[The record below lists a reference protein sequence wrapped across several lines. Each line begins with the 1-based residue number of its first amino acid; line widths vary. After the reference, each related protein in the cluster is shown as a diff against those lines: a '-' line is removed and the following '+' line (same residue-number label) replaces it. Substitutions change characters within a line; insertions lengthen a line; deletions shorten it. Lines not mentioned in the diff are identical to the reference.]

1 MMVDFRLSAVRFA
14 GVPLLGAS
22 LLLVPL
28 TGCIHKKVKPAVIAH
43 TPPPPLSQ
51 SPLYT
56 SEMGDKAPPLPPI
69 PAPDGTSQAQPA
81 PPAQPDPKKYTAPKH
96 PKPSPAKPVGEGES
110 TTAAKEAPKEAGAA
124 SAAPGAQT
132 ATAGGADGPSGTA
145 PAPPTTVAK
154 KATED
159 EAVASPIGQL
169 TAGSTQDA
177 GQSRHEASELIRTTQ
192 NGVTGIKRTLTAD
205 QNKIVLQIHSFLQ
218 QAQKAL
224 DNGDTD
230 GAYTLATKARVLL
243 DELLAPSP

>member
-1 MMVDFRLSAVRFA
+1 MMVHFKLSAVRFA
-14 GVPLLGAS
+14 GAPLLGAS

-43 TPPPPLSQ
+43 TVPPPLSQ

-69 PAPDGTSQAQPA
+69 PASDGASQAQPA
-81 PPAQPDPKKYTAPKH
+81 PPAQPDPKKYSPPPHKV
-96 PKPSPAKPVGEGES
+96 KPSPAKPASEGETS
-110 TTAAKEAPKEAGAA
+110 AAAKEAVPA
-124 SAAPGAQT
+124 SGPPGAQT
-132 ATAGGADGPSGTA
+132 GATAGAEVASSAAPTA
-145 PAPPTTVAK
+145 PITVAK

-192 NGVTGIKRTLTAD
+192 NGVTGIKRSLTSD

-230 GAYTLATKARVLL
+230 GAYTLATKAHVLL
-243 DELLAPSP
+243 DELVAPSS